1 MMGLANVIKPVA
13 IKTGFVELAIAAPLN
28 IISRFR
34 IMFFFVFEFY
44 CIADLTEMDKNMQS
58 TFSLF
63 E

>member
-34 IMFFFVFEFY
+34 IM
-44 CIADLTEMDKNMQS
+44 
-58 TFSLF
+58 LF
-63 E
+63 CVEVLLYS